1 MGFQAY
7 ENVINLPLLWQMKD
21 LVLRIAKEKKNC
33 QAQTMLFGNRS
44 QQSME
49 EAYQLRY
56 PGEALER
63 YRERCGDTPE
73 NMRALAIALA
83 ECKELLG
90 NDMFVGNQKEAF
102 ISRLRSASE
111 TDLYLCG
118 ALYVLT
124 DRKAEKQKLE
134 EKLLQYA
141 PHTSQEFIYLQSVLS
156 VWLPG
161 YETDLGQ
168 WNRFLGIDRTMTAYG
183 NQRIYA
189 WFLNRFLQQVKK
201 YRKKDGEVIKALA
214 QFPFHHVKEGN
225 AHWDR
230 LCRAGYSGQ
239 EIIFLNMNLP
249 FLSENPKRLF
259 SDSIVMER
267 IAVQGCLDI
276 LNAEKVE
283 SPLLFEEVTR
293 FLSMYAKFPIRLE
306 GTSGLTELLR
316 NQVNLQDAEMF
327 LYLYQMKENY
337 FINNNWFQVDLSE
350 DRWNKLADI
359 LSTEIYT
366 GLFEECFYFLA
377 DGQEDAW
384 LEKYEK
390 LCGEPYYNLLW
401 KPQRK
406 YTGTVFKLL
415 VRTGKID
422 LVGHLMRYAQER
434 NKADGQAVEEKW
446 QYFLLHMSEMAKEID
461 CYEVFQFWEAYEQL
475 YGMEALR
482 KFLGDRD
489 RISDIVGFVTYS
501 RESEKLW
508 QGLDFLSVEDQ
519 KKVFYWECDELYRH
533 APKYFNQFLL
543 QFLLKKGIDLF
554 PKEQF
559 REIVEVLL
567 TDLSENSY
575 NARRLRTL
583 YYTDE
588 ELAAYEAKENQKKKE
603 SEERQEQEKREN
615 WRKELKK
622 GMDAENRTLSPL
634 SIIGRN
640 AGSYNPKEY
649 YEIAYSFV
657 KEELEKGDYRVECS
671 QLRSFLG
678 LMGSMVMK
686 KVAKWDDVCGMI
698 QKLEVVEDGSASD

>member
-1 MGFQAY
+1 MGYQAY
-7 ENVINLPLLWQMKD
+7 EDVINLPLLWQMKD
-21 LVLRIAKEKKNC
+21 LVFRIAKEKKNC
-33 QAQTMLFGNRS
+33 RNQKMLFGNRS
-44 QQSME
+44 KQSME

-56 PGEALER
+56 PGEVLER

-83 ECKELLG
+83 ECKELLED
-90 NDMFVGNQKEAF
+90 NMFVGNQKEAF
-102 ISRLRSASE
+102 ISRLRSLSGS
-111 TDLYLCG
+111 DIFLCG

-124 DRKAEKQKLE
+124 DRKTEQKKLE
-134 EKLLQYA
+134 EKLLEYA
-141 PHTSQEFIYLQSVLS
+141 PYTSQEFIYLQSVLS

-189 WFLNRFLQQVKK
+189 WFLNHFLQQIKE

-225 AHWDR
+225 AHCDR
-230 LCRAGYSGQ
+230 LRKAGYSGQ
-239 EIIFLNMNLP
+239 EISFLNMNLP
-249 FLSENPKRLF
+249 FLSESPDHLY

-267 IAVQGCLDI
+267 IVAQGCHDI

-293 FLSMYAKFPIRLE
+293 FLSMYSKFPIRIE
-306 GTSGLTELLR
+306 GEKGLTELLR
-316 NQVNLQDAEMF
+316 YQVNLKDAEMF
-327 LYLYQMKENY
+327 LHLYQRKEDY
-337 FINNNWFQVDLSE
+337 TIDKNWFLVDLTQE
-350 DRWNKLADI
+350 RWGRLAEA
-359 LSTEIYT
+359 LSTELYT
-366 GLFEECFYFLA
+366 DLYEKCFCSLSN
-377 DGQEDAW
+377 GQEDAW
-384 LEKYEK
+384 LKKYEK

-401 KPQRK
+401 RPHRGC
-406 YTGTVFKLL
+406 TGNVFRIL

-422 LVGHLMRYAQER
+422 LVSHLMQYAKER
-434 NKADGQAVEEKW
+434 RGADTQTVEEKW
-446 QYFLLHMSEMAKEID
+446 QYILMLMSDLAKSID
-461 CYEVFQFWEAYEQL
+461 CYEVFRFWEAYEQL

-489 RISDIVGFVTYS
+489 RISCNVNFVTYS
-501 RESEKLW
+501 RESERLWEKLE
-508 QGLDFLSVEDQ
+508 FLSVEDQ
-519 KKVFYWECDELYRH
+519 RKLFYWECDELYRH
-533 APKYFNQFLL
+533 DPKHYNQFLL

-554 PKEQF
+554 PKEQC

-588 ELAAYEAKENQKKKE
+588 ELAAYEAKENQKMKE
-603 SEERQEQEKREN
+603 SEERQMQEKREN
-615 WRKELKK
+615 WRKELRK

-634 SIIGRN
+634 SIIGKN
-640 AGSYNPKEY
+640 ATSYNPKEY

-657 KEELEKGDYRVECS
+657 KEELEKGDCRLENR
-671 QLRSFLG
+671 QLNSFLELLG
-678 LMGSMVMK
+678 TMVMK
-686 KVAKWDDVCGMI
+686 KVTKWDDVCRMI
-698 QKLEVVEDGSASD
+698 QKLEVVEDGSASN